1 MKSIQLSQEDR
12 IFNIVLSALLALIC
26 FLMIYPL
33 YFIVIASF
41 TDPYIVNS
49 GKFLL
54 WPEKLYL
61 AGYERIFE
69 YMPLWKGYR
78 NSIVYTALTVVC
90 ALVTTIPA
98 AYVLS
103 RRDMVFRSGI
113 MILYTF
119 TMFFSGGII
128 PTYLL
133 IKELNLLNT
142 IWAVILP
149 VSGSAWNLIVAR
161 TFFQESIPEELLE
174 ASKIDGA
181 DDFRFFFQIVIPLS
195 KTILAVIA
203 LFFAVSQWNSYFNA
217 LMYLSEDNKM
227 PLQLVLE
234 DEFGTGK
241 RAYGLNRIMAHLR
254 ETSFCVIGVALLC
267 MNLTKRL
274 RSPCLDL
281 FTGLMQI
288 LCSIDRLSAIA

>member
-1 MKSIQLSQEDR
+1 MKGIRLSREDR
-12 IFNIVLSALLALIC
+12 AFNIVLGIAMVLIC

-54 WPEKLYL
+54 WPEKPYL

-69 YMPLWKGYR
+69 YTPLWKGYR
-78 NSIVYTALTVVC
+78 NSLIYTALTVGC
-90 ALVTTIPA
+90 SMVTTIPS
-98 AYVLS
+98 AYALS
-103 RRDMVFRSGI
+103 RKDLVGRNVVMMMF
-113 MILYTF
+113 TF

-133 IKELNLLNT
+133 IRSLGLLNS
-142 IWAVILP
+142 IWSVILP

-161 TFFQESIPEELLE
+161 TFFQESIPSELLE
-174 ASKIDGA
+174 ASRIDGA
-181 DDFRFFFQIVIPLS
+181 DDFRFFFQIALPLS

-217 LMYLSEDNKM
+217 LMYLSEDRKM
-227 PLQLVLE
+227 PLQLVLRNLILINSMTDMMGDAMGME
-234 DEFGTGK
+234 D
-241 RAYGLNRIMAHLR
+241 
-254 ETSFCVIGVALLC
+254 
-267 MNLTKRL
+267 RL
-274 RSPCLDL
+274 RMAEQMKYGIIVVGTVPLL
-281 FTGLMQI
+281 VIYVFLQKFFAKGVMI
-288 LCSIDRLSAIA
+288 GAVKG